1 MDIFSEKNG
10 SLSIK
15 IERVSKAAIQEIA
28 QSVVS
33 YVLNGND
40 DPLKEYIKAKALS
53 DIASEISEGL
63 KDDAIKEAEK
73 YDLNDPV
80 FGCKVVLKSTP
91 TSYDFSHD
99 GEWRSVNQEME
110 KLKLRLKERE
120 KKMIDA
126 MKYSE
131 LSDEFGEV
139 IPPALVKK
147 EGSQTIAINIPK

>member
-1 MDIFSEKNG
+1 MDIFNENNG

-28 QSVVS
+28 NSIVS
-33 YVLNGND
+33 NVLKGNE
-40 DPLKEYIKAKALS
+40 DPLKEYIKAKALA

-63 KDDAIKEAEK
+63 KDDAISEAEK

-99 GEWRSVNQEME
+99 GEWKSVNQEME
-110 KLKLRLKERE
+110 KLKIRLKERE

-131 LSDEFGEV
+131 LTDEFGEV
-139 IPPALVKK
+139 IPPAMIKK
-147 EGSQTIAINIPK
+147 EGSQTISINIPK